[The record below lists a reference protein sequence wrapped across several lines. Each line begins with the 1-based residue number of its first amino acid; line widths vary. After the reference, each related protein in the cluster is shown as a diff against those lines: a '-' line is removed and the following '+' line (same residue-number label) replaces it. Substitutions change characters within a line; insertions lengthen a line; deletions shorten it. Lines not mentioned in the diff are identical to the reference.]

1 MRLTRV
7 LVFACAVAA
16 VTPVAAQA
24 DTLEMHSI
32 AEAPP
37 NSPQGVLR
45 PTRGMT
51 MDQVR
56 KQFGEPKQILPTV
69 GTPDTP
75 RPPITPWVYDK
86 FTVYFEYNRVVHAVV
101 HPDVMKKK

>member
-1 MRLTRV
+1 MRLTHV
-7 LVFACAVAA
+7 VVFACVLAGVG
-16 VTPVAAQA
+16 PVAAQA
-24 DTLEMHSI
+24 DTLQMHSV
-32 AEAPP
+32 ADAPP
-37 NSPQGVLR
+37 NSAAGVPR

-69 GTPDTP
+69 GTAHTP

-101 HPDVMKKK
+101 HPDAKKK